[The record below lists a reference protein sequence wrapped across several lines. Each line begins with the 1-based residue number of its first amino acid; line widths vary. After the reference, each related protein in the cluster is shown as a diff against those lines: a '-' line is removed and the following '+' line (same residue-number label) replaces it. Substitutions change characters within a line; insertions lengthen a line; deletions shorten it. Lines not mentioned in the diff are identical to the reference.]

1 MTGQCLGFVGQNADL
16 TAAGAEVRRIALPHQ
31 QTAVFV
37 GGRLAAQAA
46 GQLIGCGQ
54 VGVFI
59 GRDERRGDAHK
70 QQSARKADHR
80 HGQRQRGT
88 QAEQQY
94 GGKRCER
101 QQRGQPVCQIGRPAA
116 GVVGHILQCQRGVG
130 INAVRGQGQRPHRA
144 GAGPEAERPLPL
156 DDVIDV
162 QTERFR
168 LRRRV
173 GRAEG
178 KAREVVIKNVGVVAR
193 RLAQDRAV
201 GITQIDHDHTGA
213 VQLPVGAEPQAA
225 AIERLPRLQRD
236 GLPKPVLG
244 YINDL
249 GIVIVCDFIDRL
261 IADAQLQIIADP
273 AAEQPDRRSGSQ
285 RRHSAGE
292 DAAQGEFLFHRHCL
306 SGRMY
311 RDQCYYTA

>member
-1 MTGQCLGFVGQNADL
+1 MTGQCLGLVGQNADL
-16 TAAGAEVRRIALPHQ
+16 AAAGAEVRRIALPHQ

-46 GQLIGCGQ
+46 GHLIGSGQ

-59 GRDERRGDAHK
+59 RRDERRGDAHK

-88 QAEQQY
+88 QAEQQH
-94 GGKRCER
+94 GGKCCER
-101 QQRGQPVCQIGRPAA
+101 QQRGQPICQIGRPTA
-116 GVVGHILQCQRGVG
+116 GIVGHILQCQRGVG

-156 DDVIDV
+156 DDVVDV
-162 QTERFR
+162 QVERFR
-168 LRRRV
+168 LCRRV

-178 KAREVVIKNVGVVAR
+178 KTREVVVKNVGVVAR

-225 AIERLPRLQRD
+225 AVERLPRLQRD

-244 YINDL
+244 YVDDL

-311 RDQCYYTA
+311 RDQCYYTS

>member
-1 MTGQCLGFVGQNADL
+1 M
-16 TAAGAEVRRIALPHQ
+16 
-31 QTAVFV
+31 
-37 GGRLAAQAA
+37 
-46 GQLIGCGQ
+46 
-54 VGVFI
+54 
-59 GRDERRGDAHK
+59 
-70 QQSARKADHR
+70 
-80 HGQRQRGT
+80 
-88 QAEQQY
+88 QAE
-94 GGKRCER
+94 C
-101 QQRGQPVCQIGRPAA
+101 
-116 GVVGHILQCQRGVG
+116 
-130 INAVRGQGQRPHRA
+130 
-144 GAGPEAERPLPL
+144 
-156 DDVIDV
+156 
-162 QTERFR
+162 FR
-168 LRRRV
+168 LCRRV

-178 KAREVVIKNVGVVAR
+178 KAREVVVKNVGVVAR

-213 VQLPVGAEPQAA
+213 VQFPMGAEPQAA

-236 GLPKPVLG
+236 GLPKSVLG

-273 AAEQPDRRSGSQ
+273 AAEQPDRRSSSQ